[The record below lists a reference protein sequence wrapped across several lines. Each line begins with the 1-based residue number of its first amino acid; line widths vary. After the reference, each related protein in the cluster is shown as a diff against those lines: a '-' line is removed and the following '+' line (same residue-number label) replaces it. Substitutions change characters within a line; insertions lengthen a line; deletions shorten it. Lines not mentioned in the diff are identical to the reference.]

1 MTIDHPSPQSRLLR
15 RPDSVRIKG
24 AFSAV
29 TVLLLSVMLLLPT
42 VIMPANAASEVGVI
56 QSLTGNVKIRSASAK
71 RYMGKIGDVINRGD
85 LIKTDG
91 QSSLEIALNE
101 GSLFTIAPNSTFI
114 IDDFVMQDETELTM
128 GARLIDGAFSFASGT
143 KKFAKV
149 DRKLLMANAT
159 LTIRGTR
166 LIGIADRRSQVV
178 LLTGK
183 IDLSTGAKSVTLNR
197 RNQSVSYDPTGNI
210 DPPVILSDE
219 DLAELGRY
227 VGLDIKPAEK
237 MKGGRVGITRQM
249 QPGCAVIGTNVI
261 CD

>member
-1 MTIDHPSPQSRLLR
+1 MTIDYPFPQSRLLC

-24 AFSAV
+24 VFSAV

-42 VIMPANAASEVGVI
+42 GIMPAKAASEVGVI
-56 QSLTGNVKIRSASAK
+56 QSLTGTVKIRSASAK

-114 IDDFVMQDETELTM
+114 IDDFVMQDEAELTM

-149 DRKLLMANAT
+149 DRKVLMANAT

-183 IDLSTGAKSVTLNR
+183 IDLSTGAKSVSLNR
-197 RNQSVSYDPTGNI
+197 RNQSVSYDSTGSI

-237 MKGGRVGITRQM
+237 MKGGRVGITRHV
-249 QPGCAVIGTNVI
+249 QPGCVVVGTNVI
-261 CD
+261 CG